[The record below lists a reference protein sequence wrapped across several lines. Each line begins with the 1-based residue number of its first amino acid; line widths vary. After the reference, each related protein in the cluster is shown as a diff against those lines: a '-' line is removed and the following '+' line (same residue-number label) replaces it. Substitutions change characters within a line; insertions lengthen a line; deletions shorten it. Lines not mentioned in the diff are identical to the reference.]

1 MLLQYLALAYG
12 AALAVGSPVPDP
24 DPQLSLPPLIPT
36 IPGITDPIVSNAPP
50 LPILQ
55 VPTPPLASGPF
66 TGSNIR
72 PKKIGYFWTGAGDNE
87 HAGKKMRGVKN
98 TKDANSPRLSGNIQ
112 SRR

>member
-24 DPQLSLPPLIPT
+24 EPQLSLPPLIPT

-55 VPTPPLASGPF
+55 VPTPPLPSTPF
-66 TGSNIR
+66 TGSNIK

-87 HAGKKMRGVKN
+87 HAGNSMEGSMHE
-98 TKDANSPRLSGNIQ
+98 TDADNFRLPGDLQ
-112 SRR
+112 SR